1 MEVILLEKIHKLGDL
16 GDKVRVRAG
25 YGRNFLI
32 PQKRAVPATPE
43 NIEKF
48 ESQRAELERVQL
60 TALSAAQVRID
71 ALAGVE
77 VEISAKAATEG
88 KLYGSI
94 GTAEIAEAVQATG
107 NELEKREVRLPDGP
121 LREVGDYQV
130 IVHLQADA
138 ETSITVHVVAE
149 EESIADSGH

>member
-16 GDKVRVRAG
+16 GEKIRVRAG
-25 YGRNFLI
+25 HGRNFLI

-48 ESQRAELERVQL
+48 ESQRAELERVQS
-60 TALSAAQVRID
+60 TALSAAQVRIE
-71 ALAGVE
+71 ALSGLE
-77 VEISAKAATEG
+77 VEIAAKAATEG

-94 GTAEIAEAVQATG
+94 GTAEIAEAIRATG

-130 IVHLQADA
+130 TVHLQADA
-138 ETSITVHVVAE
+138 EASITVHVIAE
-149 EESIADSGH
+149 DESIADSGQ

>member
-1 MEVILLEKIHKLGDL
+1 MEVILLEKIHKLGNL

-32 PQKRAVPATPE
+32 PQKRAVPATQE

-48 ESQRAELERVQL
+48 EMQRAKLESVQS
-60 TALSAAQVRID
+60 TALLAASARIE
-71 ALAGVE
+71 ALDGVE
-77 VEISAKAATEG
+77 VEIAAKAATEG

-94 GTAEIAEAVQATG
+94 GTAEISEAIRATG

-121 LREVGDYQV
+121 LREVGTYQV
-130 IVHLQADA
+130 IIHLQADA
-138 ETSITVHVVAE
+138 ETSITVNVVAE

>member
-1 MEVILLEKIHKLGDL
+1 MEIILLEKIHKLGDL
-16 GDKVRVRAG
+16 GEKVRVRAG

-48 ESQRAELERVQL
+48 ESQRADLERVQSS
-60 TALSAAQVRID
+60 ALSAATLRID
-71 ALAGVE
+71 TLGGLE
-77 VEISAKAATEG
+77 VEISAKAGTEG

-94 GTAEIAEAVQATG
+94 GTAEIADAIRATG

-130 IVHLQADA
+130 MVHLQADA

-149 EESIADSGH
+149 EESTADSEH